1 MTLFNRALT
10 SGLFPF
16 EWKKDNVILIHKK
29 NDKENLINYR
39 LVSLLPISGK
49 IFERCLGFLRKTN
62 LFSLINPVL
71 NVVIP
76 V

>member
-1 MTLFNRALT
+1 M
-10 SGLFPF
+10 
-16 EWKKDNVILIHKK
+16 ILIHKE

-39 LVSLLPISGK
+39 LVSLLPIRGE

-62 LFSLINPVL
+62 LFYLINPVL